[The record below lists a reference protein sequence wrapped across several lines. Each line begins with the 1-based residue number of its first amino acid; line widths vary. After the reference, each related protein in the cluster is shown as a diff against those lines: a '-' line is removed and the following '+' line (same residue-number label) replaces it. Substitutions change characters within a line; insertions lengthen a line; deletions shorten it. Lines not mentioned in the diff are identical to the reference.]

1 MIGNQTKLTKLA
13 KHSKLVRQLERSKQ
27 KKLAKQRD
35 TSQLAVSVVAYV
47 FIGAFA
53 LFCFIP
59 FWLVY
64 IGSFTA
70 ESQIVQG
77 FRMFP
82 TEFTL
87 DAYRFLFQGS
97 QVYQSGFVSIFIT
110 VIGTSGAVLITS
122 MFSYV
127 AAHPK
132 VKYRYVMSFFIYFTM
147 LFPPGLVG
155 YYLLISNWLSLRD
168 SLLALLLPMLFSAF
182 NSFLMT
188 SYFRTLPF
196 ELNEAAT
203 VDGAHELRIFFRII
217 WPVSMPVIATIAL
230 FYALSYWNDWFNAL
244 MFIDNPHNHPL
255 QLMLR
260 RIVSNSQNLDY
271 LNTNVNI
278 PVSATG
284 VQLSTVVITI
294 GPIIFL
300 YPFLQRYFI
309 KGMTIG
315 AVKG

>member
-1 MIGNQTKLTKLA
+1 M
-13 KHSKLVRQLERSKQ
+13 
-27 KKLAKQRD
+27 KQRD
-35 TSQLAVSVVAYV
+35 GSQLAISVVAYG
-47 FIGAFA
+47 FIGFFA
-53 LFCFIP
+53 LICFIP

-70 ESQIVQG
+70 EHQIVKG
-77 FRMFP
+77 FQMFP
-82 TEFTL
+82 TEFSI
-87 DAYRFLFQGS
+87 DSYRFLFNGS
-97 QVYQSGFVSIFIT
+97 QVYRSAFVSIFVTAVGT
-110 VIGTSGAVLITS
+110 VGAVLLTS

-127 AAHPK
+127 TAHQK
-132 VKYRYVMSFFIYFTM
+132 VKFRNALSFYIYFTM
-147 LFPPGLVG
+147 LFAPGLVG

-168 SLLALLLPMLFSAF
+168 SLLALILPHMFSAF
-182 NSFLMT
+182 NAFLMT

-203 VDGAHELRIFFRII
+203 MDGAHELYIFYRII
-217 WPVSMPVIATIAL
+217 WPISMPVIATITL

-244 MFIDNPHNHPL
+244 MFIDNPQNHPL
-255 QLMLR
+255 QMMLR
-260 RIVSNSQNLDY
+260 RIISNSQNLDY
-271 LNTNVNI
+271 LNANINI

-284 VQLSTVVITI
+284 IQLSTVVITI

-300 YPFLQRYFI
+300 YPFLQRFFI

>member
-1 MIGNQTKLTKLA
+1 MI
-13 KHSKLVRQLERSKQ
+13 S
-27 KKLAKQRD
+27 KQRD
-35 TSQLAVSVVAYV
+35 TSQLTVSIVAYV
-47 FIGAFA
+47 FIGFFA
-53 LFCFIP
+53 LICLIP

-70 ESQIVQG
+70 EHQIVRG
-77 FRMFP
+77 FQMLP
-82 TEFTL
+82 TAFSL
-87 DAYRFLFQGS
+87 DSYRFLFAGN
-97 QVYQSGFVSIFIT
+97 QVYQSSFVSMFIT
-110 VIGTSGAVLITS
+110 VVGTAGAVLLTS

-127 AAHPK
+127 AAHQK
-132 VKYRYVMSFFIYFTM
+132 VKYRNFLSFYIYITL
-147 LFPPGLVG
+147 LFAPGLVG

-168 SLLALLLPMLFSAF
+168 SLLALILPQLFSAF
-182 NSFLMT
+182 NAFLMT

-196 ELNEAAT
+196 ELSEAAT
-203 VDGAHELRIFFRII
+203 VDGAHELYIFFRII
-217 WPVSMPVIATIAL
+217 WPISMPVIATITL

-244 MFIDNPHNHPL
+244 MFIDNPENHPL
-255 QLMLR
+255 QMMLR
-260 RIVSNSQNLDY
+260 RIVSNANLDY

-278 PVSATG
+278 PVSASG
-284 VQLSTVVITI
+284 VQLSTVCVTI

>member
-1 MIGNQTKLTKLA
+1 M
-13 KHSKLVRQLERSKQ
+13 
-27 KKLAKQRD
+27 KQRD
-35 TSQLAVSVVAYV
+35 GSQLAISVVAYG
-47 FIGAFA
+47 FIGFFA
-53 LFCFIP
+53 LICFIP

-70 ESQIVQG
+70 EHQIVKG
-77 FRMFP
+77 FQMFP
-82 TEFTL
+82 TEFSF
-87 DAYRFLFQGS
+87 DSYRFLFNGS
-97 QVYQSGFVSIFIT
+97 QVYRSAFVSMFVT
-110 VIGTSGAVLITS
+110 VVGTVGAVLLTS

-127 AAHPK
+127 TAHQK
-132 VKYRYVMSFFIYFTM
+132 VKYRNALSFYIYFTM
-147 LFPPGLVG
+147 LFAPGLVG

-168 SLLALLLPMLFSAF
+168 SLLALILPHMFSAF
-182 NSFLMT
+182 NAFLMT

-196 ELNEAAT
+196 EMNEAAT
-203 VDGAHELRIFFRII
+203 MDGAHELYIFYRII
-217 WPVSMPVIATIAL
+217 WPISMPVIATITL

-244 MFIDNPHNHPL
+244 MFIDNPENHPL
-255 QLMLR
+255 QMMLR
-260 RIVSNSQNLDY
+260 RIISNSQNLDY
-271 LNTNVNI
+271 LNANINI

-284 VQLSTVVITI
+284 IQLSTVVITI

>member
-1 MIGNQTKLTKLA
+1 MRGNRSRPA
-13 KHSKLVRQLERSKQ
+13 KP
-27 KKLAKQRD
+27 RD
-35 TSQLAVSVVAYV
+35 ASQLAVSAVAYA

-53 LFCFIP
+53 LLCFIP

-77 FRMFP
+77 FRMLP
-82 TEFTL
+82 TAFSL
-87 DAYRFLFQGS
+87 DAYRFLFEGS
-97 QVYQSGFVSIFIT
+97 QVYRSGFVSVFIT
-110 VIGTSGAVLITS
+110 VAGTAAAVLMTA
-122 MFSYV
+122 MFAYV

-132 VKYRYVMSFFIYFTM
+132 VKYRYALSFYIYFTM

-155 YYLLISNWLSLRD
+155 YYLLISNWLGLRD
-168 SLLALLLPMLFSAF
+168 SLLALLLPLLFSAF
-182 NSFLMT
+182 NAFLMT

-203 VDGAHELRIFFRII
+203 VDGAHELYVFFRII

-244 MFIDNPHNHPL
+244 MFIDDSHRHPL
-255 QLMLR
+255 QMMLR
-260 RIVSNSQNLDY
+260 RIISNSQNLDY
-271 LNTNVNI
+271 LNTSANI

-284 VQLSTVVITI
+284 VQLSTVVVTI
-294 GPIIFL
+294 GPMIFL
-300 YPFLQRYFI
+300 YPWLQRYFI

>member
-1 MIGNQTKLTKLA
+1 MPM
-13 KHSKLVRQLERSKQ
+13 
-27 KKLAKQRD
+27 KQRD
-35 TSQLAVSVVAYV
+35 ASQFAISVVAYG
-47 FIGAFA
+47 FIGFFA
-53 LFCFIP
+53 LICFIP

-64 IGSFTA
+64 VGSFTA
-70 ESQIVQG
+70 EHQIVKG
-77 FRMFP
+77 FQMLP
-82 TEFTL
+82 TEFTF
-87 DAYRFLFQGS
+87 DSYRFLFHGS
-97 QVYQSGFVSIFIT
+97 QVYRSAFVSIFVT
-110 VIGTSGAVLITS
+110 VVGTVGALLLTS

-127 AAHPK
+127 TAHPK
-132 VKYRYVMSFFIYFTM
+132 VKYRSALSLYIYFTM
-147 LFPPGLVG
+147 LFAPGLVG

-168 SLLALLLPMLFSAF
+168 SLLALILPHMFSAF
-182 NSFLMT
+182 NAFLMT

-203 VDGAHELRIFFRII
+203 MDGAHELYIFYRII
-217 WPVSMPVIATIAL
+217 WPVSLPVIATITL

-244 MFIDNPHNHPL
+244 MFIDNPENHPL
-255 QLMLR
+255 QMMLR
-260 RIVSNSQNLDY
+260 RIISNSQNLDY
-271 LNTNVNI
+271 LNASIHI

>member
-1 MIGNQTKLTKLA
+1 M
-13 KHSKLVRQLERSKQ
+13 
-27 KKLAKQRD
+27 KQRD
-35 TSQLAVSVVAYV
+35 GSQLAISVVAYG
-47 FIGAFA
+47 FIGFFA
-53 LFCFIP
+53 LICFIP

-70 ESQIVQG
+70 EHQIVKG
-77 FRMFP
+77 FQMFP
-82 TEFTL
+82 TEFSF
-87 DAYRFLFQGS
+87 DSYRFLFNGS
-97 QVYQSGFVSIFIT
+97 QVYRSAFVSMFVT
-110 VIGTSGAVLITS
+110 VVGTVGAVLLTS

-127 AAHPK
+127 TAHQK
-132 VKYRYVMSFFIYFTM
+132 VKYRNALSFYIYFTM
-147 LFPPGLVG
+147 LFAPGLVG

-168 SLLALLLPMLFSAF
+168 SLLALILPHMFSAF
-182 NSFLMT
+182 NAFLMT

-203 VDGAHELRIFFRII
+203 MDGAHELYIFYRII
-217 WPVSMPVIATIAL
+217 WPISMPVIATITL

-244 MFIDNPHNHPL
+244 MFIDNPQNHPL
-255 QLMLR
+255 QMMLR
-260 RIVSNSQNLDY
+260 RIISNSQNLDY
-271 LNTNVNI
+271 LNANINI

-284 VQLSTVVITI
+284 IQLSTVVITI

>member
-1 MIGNQTKLTKLA
+1 MSVKTKDK
-13 KHSKLVRQLERSKQ
+13 
-27 KKLAKQRD
+27 
-35 TSQLAVSVVAYV
+35 SQYAVSVAAYL
-47 FIGAFA
+47 FIGGFA
-53 LFCFIP
+53 LICLVP
-59 FWLVY
+59 FWLMY

-77 FRMFP
+77 FRLFP
-82 TEFTL
+82 TEFSL
-87 DAYRFLFQGS
+87 DSYRFLFQGS
-97 QVYQSGFVSIFIT
+97 QVYTSGFVSIAIT
-110 VIGTSGAVLITS
+110 VAGTVAAVLITA
-122 MFSYV
+122 MFAYV
-127 AAHPK
+127 TAHPK
-132 VKYRYVMSFFIYFTM
+132 VKYRYILSFYIYFTM

-155 YYLLISNWLSLRD
+155 YYLLISNWLHLRD
-168 SLLALLLPMLFSAF
+168 SLLALLLPLLFSAF
-182 NSFLMT
+182 NAFLMT

-203 VDGAHELRIFFRII
+203 VDGAHELYIFFRII
-217 WPVSMPVIATIAL
+217 WPLSMPVIATIAL

-244 MFIDNPHNHPL
+244 MFIDDPQRHPL
-255 QLMLR
+255 QMMLR

-271 LNTNVNI
+271 LNSNINI
-278 PVSATG
+278 PVAATG

-294 GPIIFL
+294 GPIVFL

>member
-1 MIGNQTKLTKLA
+1 MKMA
-13 KHSKLVRQLERSKQ
+13 
-27 KKLAKQRD
+27 QRD
-35 TSQLAVSVVAYV
+35 TSQLAVSAAAYLC
-47 FIGAFA
+47 IGSFA
-53 LFCFIP
+53 LICFIP
-59 FWLVY
+59 FWLMY

-70 ESQIVQG
+70 ESQIVKG

-82 TEFTL
+82 TEFTF
-87 DAYRFLFQGS
+87 DSYRFLFQGS
-97 QVYQSGFVSIFIT
+97 QVYYSSFVSIFIT
-110 VIGTSGAVLITS
+110 AVGTVAAVLMTS

-132 VKYRYVMSFFIYFTM
+132 VKYRYVLSFYIYFTM

-155 YYLLISNWLSLRD
+155 YYLLISNWLNLRD
-168 SLLALLLPMLFSAF
+168 SLLALLLPLLFSAF
-182 NSFLMT
+182 NAFLMT

-203 VDGAHELRIFFRII
+203 VDGAHEMYIFFRII
-217 WPVSMPVIATIAL
+217 WPISMPVIATIAL

-244 MFIDNPHNHPL
+244 MFIDDPHNHPL
-255 QLMLR
+255 QMMLR
-260 RIVSNSQNLDY
+260 RIVSNSENLDY
-271 LNTNVNI
+271 LNANINI

-315 AVKG
+315 AIKG

>member
-1 MIGNQTKLTKLA
+1 M
-13 KHSKLVRQLERSKQ
+13 
-27 KKLAKQRD
+27 KQRD
-35 TSQLAVSVVAYV
+35 GSQLAISVVAYG
-47 FIGAFA
+47 FIGFFA
-53 LFCFIP
+53 LICFIP

-70 ESQIVQG
+70 EHQIVKG
-77 FRMFP
+77 FQMFP
-82 TEFTL
+82 TEFSI
-87 DAYRFLFQGS
+87 DSYRFLFNGS
-97 QVYQSGFVSIFIT
+97 QVYRSAFVSIFVTAVGT
-110 VIGTSGAVLITS
+110 VGAVLLTS

-127 AAHPK
+127 TAHQK
-132 VKYRYVMSFFIYFTM
+132 VKFRNALSFYIYFTM
-147 LFPPGLVG
+147 LFAPGLVG

-168 SLLALLLPMLFSAF
+168 SLLALILPHMFSAF
-182 NSFLMT
+182 NAFLMT

-203 VDGAHELRIFFRII
+203 MDGAHELYIFYRII
-217 WPVSMPVIATIAL
+217 WPISMPVIATITL

-244 MFIDNPHNHPL
+244 MFIDNPQNHPL
-255 QLMLR
+255 QMMLR
-260 RIVSNSQNLDY
+260 RIISNWQNLDY
-271 LNTNVNI
+271 LNANINI

-284 VQLSTVVITI
+284 IQLSTVVITI

-300 YPFLQRYFI
+300 YPFLQRFFI

>member
-1 MIGNQTKLTKLA
+1 M
-13 KHSKLVRQLERSKQ
+13 
-27 KKLAKQRD
+27 KQRD
-35 TSQLAVSVVAYV
+35 SSQLAVSVAAYV
-47 FIGAFA
+47 FISAFA
-53 LFCFIP
+53 LICFIP

-70 ESQIVQG
+70 EHQIVKG

-82 TEFTL
+82 TEFSL
-87 DAYRFLFQGS
+87 DSYRFLFAGS
-97 QVYQSGFVSIFIT
+97 QVYRSSFVSIFIT
-110 VIGTSGAVLITS
+110 VVGTVGAVLITS

-127 AAHPK
+127 TAHPK
-132 VKYRYVMSFFIYFTM
+132 VKFRYALSFYIYFTM

-155 YYLLISNWLSLRD
+155 YYLLISNWLGLRD
-168 SLLALLLPMLFSAF
+168 SLLALILPLLFSAF
-182 NSFLMT
+182 NAFLMT

-203 VDGAHELRIFFRII
+203 MDGAHELYIFFRII
-217 WPVSMPVIATIAL
+217 WPLSLPVIATITL

-244 MFIDNPHNHPL
+244 MFIDNPQNHPL
-255 QLMLR
+255 QMMLR
-260 RIVSNSQNLDY
+260 RIVSNAQNLDY
-271 LNTNVNI
+271 LNTNINI
-278 PVSATG
+278 PVAATG
-284 VQLSTVVITI
+284 VQLATVCITI

-300 YPFLQRYFI
+300 YPFLQRYFV

>member
-1 MIGNQTKLTKLA
+1 MLM
-13 KHSKLVRQLERSKQ
+13 
-27 KKLAKQRD
+27 KQRD
-35 TSQLAVSVVAYV
+35 GSQLAISLVAYG
-47 FIGAFA
+47 FIGFFA
-53 LFCFIP
+53 LICFIP

-70 ESQIVQG
+70 EHQIVKG
-77 FRMFP
+77 FQMFP
-82 TEFTL
+82 TEFSF
-87 DAYRFLFQGS
+87 DSYRFLFNGS
-97 QVYQSGFVSIFIT
+97 QVYRSAFVSMFVT
-110 VIGTSGAVLITS
+110 VVGTVGAVLLTS

-127 AAHPK
+127 TAHQK
-132 VKYRYVMSFFIYFTM
+132 VKYRNALSFYIYFTM
-147 LFPPGLVG
+147 LFAPGLVG

-168 SLLALLLPMLFSAF
+168 SLLALILPHMFSAF
-182 NSFLMT
+182 NAFLMT

-203 VDGAHELRIFFRII
+203 MDGAHELYIFYRII
-217 WPVSMPVIATIAL
+217 WPISMPVIATITL

-244 MFIDNPHNHPL
+244 MFIDNPENHPL
-255 QLMLR
+255 QMMLR
-260 RIVSNSQNLDY
+260 RIISNSQNLDY
-271 LNTNVNI
+271 LNASINI

-284 VQLSTVVITI
+284 IQLSTVVITI

>member
-1 MIGNQTKLTKLA
+1 MRMT
-13 KHSKLVRQLERSKQ
+13 
-27 KKLAKQRD
+27 QRD
-35 TSQLAVSVVAYV
+35 TSQLAVSAAAYLC
-47 FIGAFA
+47 IGTFA
-53 LFCFIP
+53 LICFIP
-59 FWLVY
+59 FWLMY

-70 ESQIVQG
+70 ESQIVKG

-82 TEFTL
+82 TEFTF
-87 DAYRFLFQGS
+87 DSYRFLFQGS
-97 QVYQSGFVSIFIT
+97 QVYYSSFVSISIT
-110 VIGTSGAVLITS
+110 VAGTVAAVLMTS
-122 MFSYV
+122 MFSYA

-132 VKYRYVMSFFIYFTM
+132 VKYRYVLSFYIYFTM

-155 YYLLISNWLSLRD
+155 YYLLISNWLNLRD
-168 SLLALLLPMLFSAF
+168 SLLALLLPLLFSAF
-182 NSFLMT
+182 NAFLMT

-203 VDGAHELRIFFRII
+203 VDGAHELYIFFRII
-217 WPVSMPVIATIAL
+217 WPISMPVIATIAL

-244 MFIDNPHNHPL
+244 MFIDDPQNHPL
-255 QLMLR
+255 QMMLR
-260 RIVSNSQNLDY
+260 RIVSNSENLDY
-271 LNTNVNI
+271 LNANVNI

>member
-1 MIGNQTKLTKLA
+1 M
-13 KHSKLVRQLERSKQ
+13 RM
-27 KKLAKQRD
+27 KQRD
-35 TSQLAVSVVAYV
+35 TSQLAVSAAAYLL
-47 FIGAFA
+47 IGTFA
-53 LFCFIP
+53 LICFIP
-59 FWLVY
+59 FWLMY

-70 ESQIVQG
+70 ESQIVKG

-82 TEFTL
+82 TEFTF
-87 DAYRFLFQGS
+87 DSYRFLFQGS
-97 QVYQSGFVSIFIT
+97 QVYYSSFVSIFIT
-110 VIGTSGAVLITS
+110 VAGTVASVLMTS

-132 VKYRYVMSFFIYFTM
+132 VKYRYVLSFYIYFTM

-155 YYLLISNWLSLRD
+155 YYLLISNWLNLRD
-168 SLLALLLPMLFSAF
+168 SLLALLLPLLFSAF
-182 NSFLMT
+182 NAFLMT

-203 VDGAHELRIFFRII
+203 VDGAHELYIFFRIT
-217 WPVSMPVIATIAL
+217 WPISMPVIATIAL
-230 FYALSYWNDWFNAL
+230 FYTLSYWNDWFNAL
-244 MFIDNPHNHPL
+244 MFIDDPQNHPL
-255 QLMLR
+255 QMMLR
-260 RIVSNSQNLDY
+260 RIVSNSENLDY
-271 LNTNVNI
+271 LNANINI

-315 AVKG
+315 AIKG

>member
-1 MIGNQTKLTKLA
+1 MI
-13 KHSKLVRQLERSKQ
+13 S
-27 KKLAKQRD
+27 KQRD
-35 TSQLAVSVVAYV
+35 ASQWTVSVVAYV
-47 FIGAFA
+47 CIGFFA
-53 LFCFIP
+53 LICFIP

-70 ESQIVQG
+70 EHLIVKG
-77 FRMFP
+77 FQMFP

-87 DAYRFLFQGS
+87 DSYRFLFQGS
-97 QVYQSGFVSIFIT
+97 QVYRSSFVSIFVT
-110 VIGTSGAVLITS
+110 VVGTVGAVLITS

-132 VKYRYVMSFFIYFTM
+132 VKYRNVLSFYIYFTM
-147 LFPPGLVG
+147 LFGPGLVG
-155 YYLLISNWLSLRD
+155 YYLLISNWLHLRD
-168 SLLALLLPMLFSAF
+168 SLLALILPLLFSAF
-182 NSFLMT
+182 NAFLMT

-196 ELNEAAT
+196 ELSEAAT
-203 VDGAHELRIFFRII
+203 VDGAHELYLFFRII
-217 WPVSMPVIATIAL
+217 WPLSMPVIATITL

-244 MFIDNPHNHPL
+244 MFIDNPQYHPL
-255 QLMLR
+255 QMMLR
-260 RIVSNSQNLDY
+260 RIVSNAQSLDY

-278 PVSATG
+278 PVTASG
-284 VQLSTVVITI
+284 IQLSTVCITI

>member
-13 KHSKLVRQLERSKQ
+13 KHSKLVRQSERSKQ

-35 TSQLAVSVVAYV
+35 TSQLVVSVVAYV

-97 QVYQSGFVSIFIT
+97 QVYQSGFVSVFIT

-168 SLLALLLPMLFSAF
+168 SLLALLLPLLFSAF

-203 VDGAHELRIFFRII
+203 VDGAHELLIFFRII

-244 MFIDNPHNHPL
+244 MFIDNP
-255 QLMLR
+255 
-260 RIVSNSQNLDY
+260 S
-271 LNTNVNI
+271 
-278 PVSATG
+278 
-284 VQLSTVVITI
+284 
-294 GPIIFL
+294 
-300 YPFLQRYFI
+300 
-309 KGMTIG
+309 
-315 AVKG
+315 

>member
-1 MIGNQTKLTKLA
+1 M
-13 KHSKLVRQLERSKQ
+13 SMR
-27 KKLAKQRD
+27 QRD
-35 TSQLAVSVVAYV
+35 TSQLAVSAAAYL
-47 FIGAFA
+47 FIGTFA
-53 LFCFIP
+53 LICFIP
-59 FWLVY
+59 FWLMY

-70 ESQIVQG
+70 ESQIVKG

-87 DAYRFLFQGS
+87 DSYRFLFQGS
-97 QVYQSGFVSIFIT
+97 QLYYSSFVSVFIT
-110 VIGTSGAVLITS
+110 VAGTVTAVLMTS

-127 AAHPK
+127 TAHPK
-132 VKYRYVMSFFIYFTM
+132 VKYRYVLSFYIYFTM

-155 YYLLISNWLSLRD
+155 YYLLISNWLNLRD
-168 SLLALLLPMLFSAF
+168 SLLALLLPLLFSAF
-182 NSFLMT
+182 NAFLMT

-203 VDGAHELRIFFRII
+203 VDGAHELYIFFRII
-217 WPVSMPVIATIAL
+217 WPISMPVIATIAL

-244 MFIDNPHNHPL
+244 MFIDDPQNHPL
-255 QLMLR
+255 QMMLR
-260 RIVSNSQNLDY
+260 RIVSNSENLDY
-271 LNTNVNI
+271 LNSNINI

-284 VQLSTVVITI
+284 IQLSTVVITI

-315 AVKG
+315 AIKG

>member
-1 MIGNQTKLTKLA
+1 MRMT
-13 KHSKLVRQLERSKQ
+13 
-27 KKLAKQRD
+27 QRD
-35 TSQLAVSVVAYV
+35 TSQLAVSAAAYLC
-47 FIGAFA
+47 IGTFA
-53 LFCFIP
+53 LICFIP
-59 FWLVY
+59 FWLMY

-70 ESQIVQG
+70 ESQIVKG

-82 TEFTL
+82 TEFTF
-87 DAYRFLFQGS
+87 DSYRFLFQGS
-97 QVYQSGFVSIFIT
+97 QVYYSSFVSISIT
-110 VIGTSGAVLITS
+110 VAGTVAAVLMTS

-132 VKYRYVMSFFIYFTM
+132 VKYRYVLSFYIYFTM

-155 YYLLISNWLSLRD
+155 YYLLISNWLNLRD
-168 SLLALLLPMLFSAF
+168 SLLALLLPLLFSAF
-182 NSFLMT
+182 NAFLMT

-203 VDGAHELRIFFRII
+203 VDGAHELYIFFRII
-217 WPVSMPVIATIAL
+217 WPISMPVIATIAL

-244 MFIDNPHNHPL
+244 MFIDDPQNHPL
-255 QLMLR
+255 QMMLR
-260 RIVSNSQNLDY
+260 RIVSNSENLDY
-271 LNTNVNI
+271 LNANINI

-315 AVKG
+315 AIKG

>member
-1 MIGNQTKLTKLA
+1 M
-13 KHSKLVRQLERSKQ
+13 
-27 KKLAKQRD
+27 KQRD
-35 TSQLAVSVVAYV
+35 GSQLAISVVAYG
-47 FIGAFA
+47 FIGFFA
-53 LFCFIP
+53 LICFIP

-70 ESQIVQG
+70 EHQIVKG
-77 FRMFP
+77 FQMFP
-82 TEFTL
+82 TEFSF
-87 DAYRFLFQGS
+87 DSYRFLFNGS
-97 QVYQSGFVSIFIT
+97 QVYRSAFVSIFVT
-110 VIGTSGAVLITS
+110 VVGTIGAVLLTS

-127 AAHPK
+127 TAHQK
-132 VKYRYVMSFFIYFTM
+132 VKYRNALSFYIYFTM
-147 LFPPGLVG
+147 LFAPGLVG

-168 SLLALLLPMLFSAF
+168 SLLALILPHMFSAF
-182 NSFLMT
+182 NAFLMT

-203 VDGAHELRIFFRII
+203 MDGAHELYIFYRII
-217 WPVSMPVIATIAL
+217 WPISMPVIATITL

-244 MFIDNPHNHPL
+244 MFIDNPENHPL
-255 QLMLR
+255 QMMLR
-260 RIVSNSQNLDY
+260 RIISNSQNLDY
-271 LNTNVNI
+271 LSANINI

-284 VQLSTVVITI
+284 IQLSTVVITI

>member
-1 MIGNQTKLTKLA
+1 MRMT
-13 KHSKLVRQLERSKQ
+13 
-27 KKLAKQRD
+27 QRD
-35 TSQLAVSVVAYV
+35 TSQLAVSAAAYLC
-47 FIGAFA
+47 IGTFA
-53 LFCFIP
+53 LICFIP
-59 FWLVY
+59 FWLMY

-70 ESQIVQG
+70 ESQIVKG

-82 TEFTL
+82 TEFTF
-87 DAYRFLFQGS
+87 DSYRFLFQGS
-97 QVYQSGFVSIFIT
+97 QVYYSSFVSISIT
-110 VIGTSGAVLITS
+110 VAGTVAAVLMTS
-122 MFSYV
+122 LFSYV

-132 VKYRYVMSFFIYFTM
+132 VKYRYVLSFYIYFTM

-155 YYLLISNWLSLRD
+155 YYLLISNWLNLRD
-168 SLLALLLPMLFSAF
+168 SLLALLLPLLFSAF
-182 NSFLMT
+182 NAFLMT

-203 VDGAHELRIFFRII
+203 VDGAHELYIFFRII
-217 WPVSMPVIATIAL
+217 WPISMPVIATIAL

-244 MFIDNPHNHPL
+244 MFIDDPQNHPL
-255 QLMLR
+255 QMMLR
-260 RIVSNSQNLDY
+260 RIVSNSENLDY
-271 LNTNVNI
+271 LNANINI

-315 AVKG
+315 AIKG

>member
-1 MIGNQTKLTKLA
+1 MLM
-13 KHSKLVRQLERSKQ
+13 
-27 KKLAKQRD
+27 KQRD
-35 TSQLAVSVVAYV
+35 GSQLAISFVAYG
-47 FIGAFA
+47 FIGLFA
-53 LFCFIP
+53 LICFIP

-70 ESQIVQG
+70 EHQIVKG
-77 FRMFP
+77 FQMLP
-82 TEFTL
+82 TEFSF
-87 DAYRFLFQGS
+87 DSYRFLFNGS
-97 QVYQSGFVSIFIT
+97 QVYRSAFVSIFVT
-110 VIGTSGAVLITS
+110 VVGTIGALLLTS
-122 MFSYV
+122 MFAYV
-127 AAHPK
+127 TAHQK
-132 VKYRYVMSFFIYFTM
+132 VKYRSVLSFYIYFTM
-147 LFPPGLVG
+147 LFAPGLVG
-155 YYLLISNWLSLRD
+155 YYLLISNWLGLRD
-168 SLLALLLPMLFSAF
+168 SLWALILPHMFSAF
-182 NSFLMT
+182 NAFLMT

-203 VDGAHELRIFFRII
+203 MDGAHELYIFYRII
-217 WPVSMPVIATIAL
+217 WPISMPVIATITL

-244 MFIDNPHNHPL
+244 MFIDNPENHPL
-255 QLMLR
+255 QMMLR
-260 RIVSNSQNLDY
+260 RIISNSQSLDY
-271 LNTNVNI
+271 LNANINI

>member
-1 MIGNQTKLTKLA
+1 MRMT
-13 KHSKLVRQLERSKQ
+13 
-27 KKLAKQRD
+27 QRD
-35 TSQLAVSVVAYV
+35 TSQLAVSAAAYLC
-47 FIGAFA
+47 IGTFA
-53 LFCFIP
+53 LICFIP
-59 FWLVY
+59 FWLMY

-70 ESQIVQG
+70 ESQIVKG

-82 TEFTL
+82 TEFTF
-87 DAYRFLFQGS
+87 DSYRFLFQGS
-97 QVYQSGFVSIFIT
+97 QVYYSSFVSISIT
-110 VIGTSGAVLITS
+110 VAGTVAAVLMTS

-132 VKYRYVMSFFIYFTM
+132 VKYRYVLSFYIYFTM

-155 YYLLISNWLSLRD
+155 YYLLISNWLNLRD
-168 SLLALLLPMLFSAF
+168 SLLALLLPLLFSAF
-182 NSFLMT
+182 NAFLMT

-203 VDGAHELRIFFRII
+203 VDGAHELYIFFRII
-217 WPVSMPVIATIAL
+217 WPISMPVIATIAL

-244 MFIDNPHNHPL
+244 MFIDNPQNHPL
-255 QLMLR
+255 QMMLR
-260 RIVSNSQNLDY
+260 RIVSNSENLDY
-271 LNTNVNI
+271 LNANINI

-315 AVKG
+315 AIKG

>member
-1 MIGNQTKLTKLA
+1 MI
-13 KHSKLVRQLERSKQ
+13 S
-27 KKLAKQRD
+27 KQRD
-35 TSQLAVSVVAYV
+35 TSQLTVSIVAYV
-47 FIGAFA
+47 FIGFFA
-53 LFCFIP
+53 LICLIP

-70 ESQIVQG
+70 EHQIVRG
-77 FRMFP
+77 FQMLP
-82 TEFTL
+82 TAFSL
-87 DAYRFLFQGS
+87 DSYRFLFAGN
-97 QVYQSGFVSIFIT
+97 QVYQSSFVSVFIT
-110 VIGTSGAVLITS
+110 VVGTAGAVLLTS

-127 AAHPK
+127 AAHQK
-132 VKYRYVMSFFIYFTM
+132 VKYRNFLSFYIYLTL
-147 LFPPGLVG
+147 LFAPGLVG

-168 SLLALLLPMLFSAF
+168 SLLALILPQLFSAF
-182 NSFLMT
+182 NAFLMT

-196 ELNEAAT
+196 ELSEAAT
-203 VDGAHELRIFFRII
+203 VDGAHELYIFFRII
-217 WPVSMPVIATIAL
+217 WPISMPVIATITL

-244 MFIDNPHNHPL
+244 MFIDNPQNHPL
-255 QLMLR
+255 QMMLR
-260 RIVSNSQNLDY
+260 RIVSNANLDY

-278 PVSATG
+278 PVSASG
-284 VQLSTVVITI
+284 VQLSTVCVTI

>member
-1 MIGNQTKLTKLA
+1 MRMT
-13 KHSKLVRQLERSKQ
+13 
-27 KKLAKQRD
+27 QRD
-35 TSQLAVSVVAYV
+35 TSQLAVSAAAYLC
-47 FIGAFA
+47 IGTFA
-53 LFCFIP
+53 LICLIP
-59 FWLVY
+59 FWLMY

-70 ESQIVQG
+70 ESQIVKG

-82 TEFTL
+82 TEFTF
-87 DAYRFLFQGS
+87 DSYRFLFQGS
-97 QVYQSGFVSIFIT
+97 QVYYSSFVSISIT
-110 VIGTSGAVLITS
+110 VAGTIAAVLMTS

-127 AAHPK
+127 AAHTK
-132 VKYRYVMSFFIYFTM
+132 VKYRYFLSFYIYFTM

-155 YYLLISNWLSLRD
+155 YYLLISNWLNLRD
-168 SLLALLLPMLFSAF
+168 SVLALLLPLLFSAF
-182 NSFLMT
+182 NAFLMT

-203 VDGAHELRIFFRII
+203 VDGAHELYIFFRII
-217 WPVSMPVIATIAL
+217 WPISMPVIATIAL

-244 MFIDNPHNHPL
+244 MFIDDPQNHPL
-255 QLMLR
+255 QMMLR
-260 RIVSNSQNLDY
+260 RIVSNSENLDY
-271 LNTNVNI
+271 LNANINI

-315 AVKG
+315 AIKG

>member
-1 MIGNQTKLTKLA
+1 MI
-13 KHSKLVRQLERSKQ
+13 S
-27 KKLAKQRD
+27 KQRD
-35 TSQLAVSVVAYV
+35 TSQLTVSVVAYV
-47 FIGAFA
+47 FIGFFA
-53 LFCFIP
+53 LICLIP

-70 ESQIVQG
+70 EHQIVRG
-77 FRMFP
+77 FQMLP
-82 TEFTL
+82 TAFSL
-87 DAYRFLFQGS
+87 DSYRFLFAGN
-97 QVYQSGFVSIFIT
+97 QVYQSSFVSVFIT
-110 VIGTSGAVLITS
+110 VVGTAGAVLLTS

-127 AAHPK
+127 AAHQK
-132 VKYRYVMSFFIYFTM
+132 VKYRNFLSFYIYLTL
-147 LFPPGLVG
+147 LFAPGLVG

-168 SLLALLLPMLFSAF
+168 SLLALILPQLFSAF
-182 NSFLMT
+182 NAFLMT

-196 ELNEAAT
+196 ELSEAAT
-203 VDGAHELRIFFRII
+203 VDGAHELYIFFRII
-217 WPVSMPVIATIAL
+217 WPISMPVIATITL

-244 MFIDNPHNHPL
+244 MFIDNPQNHPL
-255 QLMLR
+255 QMMLR
-260 RIVSNSQNLDY
+260 RIVSNANLDY

-278 PVSATG
+278 PVSASG
-284 VQLSTVVITI
+284 VQLSTVCVTI

>member
-1 MIGNQTKLTKLA
+1 MR
-13 KHSKLVRQLERSKQ
+13 VRSKD
-27 KKLAKQRD
+27 K
-35 TSQLAVSVVAYV
+35 SQLAVSVKTKDKSQYAVSVAAYL
-47 FIGAFA
+47 FIGGFA
-53 LFCFIP
+53 LICLVP
-59 FWLVY
+59 FWLMY

-77 FRMFP
+77 FRLFP
-82 TEFTL
+82 TEFSL
-87 DAYRFLFQGS
+87 DSYRFLFQGS
-97 QVYQSGFVSIFIT
+97 QVYTSGFVSIAIT
-110 VIGTSGAVLITS
+110 VAGTVAAVLITA
-122 MFSYV
+122 MFAYV
-127 AAHPK
+127 TAHPK
-132 VKYRYVMSFFIYFTM
+132 VKYRYILSFYIYFTM

-155 YYLLISNWLSLRD
+155 YYLLISNWLHLRD
-168 SLLALLLPMLFSAF
+168 SLLALLLPLLFSAF
-182 NSFLMT
+182 NAFLMT

-203 VDGAHELRIFFRII
+203 VDGAHELYIFFRII
-217 WPVSMPVIATIAL
+217 WPLSMPVIATIAL

-244 MFIDNPHNHPL
+244 MFIDDPQRHPL
-255 QLMLR
+255 QMMLR

-271 LNTNVNI
+271 LNSNINI
-278 PVSATG
+278 PVAATG

-294 GPIIFL
+294 GPIVFL

>member
-1 MIGNQTKLTKLA
+1 MIC
-13 KHSKLVRQLERSKQ
+13 LV
-27 KKLAKQRD
+27 
-35 TSQLAVSVVAYV
+35 
-47 FIGAFA
+47 
-53 LFCFIP
+53 P
-59 FWLVY
+59 FWLMY

-77 FRMFP
+77 FRLFP
-82 TEFTL
+82 TEFSL
-87 DAYRFLFQGS
+87 DSYRFLFQGS
-97 QVYQSGFVSIFIT
+97 QVYTSGFVSIAIT
-110 VIGTSGAVLITS
+110 VAGTVAAVLITA
-122 MFSYV
+122 MFAYV
-127 AAHPK
+127 TAHPK
-132 VKYRYVMSFFIYFTM
+132 VKYRYILSFYIYFTM

-155 YYLLISNWLSLRD
+155 YYLLISNWLHLRD
-168 SLLALLLPMLFSAF
+168 SLLALLLPLLFSAF
-182 NSFLMT
+182 NAFLMT

-203 VDGAHELRIFFRII
+203 VDGAHELYIFFRII
-217 WPVSMPVIATIAL
+217 WPLSMPVIATIAL

-244 MFIDNPHNHPL
+244 MFIDDPQRHPL
-255 QLMLR
+255 QMMLR

-271 LNTNVNI
+271 LNSNINI
-278 PVSATG
+278 PVAATG

-294 GPIIFL
+294 GPIVFL

>member
-1 MIGNQTKLTKLA
+1 MIW
-13 KHSKLVRQLERSKQ
+13 
-27 KKLAKQRD
+27 KQRD
-35 TSQLAVSVVAYV
+35 SSQWAVSAAAYV
-47 FIGAFA
+47 FIGFFS
-53 LFCFIP
+53 LLCFIP

-70 ESQIVQG
+70 EHLIVKG
-77 FRMFP
+77 FQMFP

-87 DAYRFLFQGS
+87 DSYRFLFEGS
-97 QVYQSGFVSIFIT
+97 QVYRSGFVSIVVT
-110 VIGTSGAVLITS
+110 AAGTAGAVLLTS

-127 AAHPK
+127 AAHQK
-132 VKYRYVMSFFIYFTM
+132 VKYRNILSFYIYFTL
-147 LFPPGLVG
+147 LFAPGLVG
-155 YYLLISNWLSLRD
+155 YYLLVSNWLGLRD
-168 SLLALLLPMLFSAF
+168 SLLALILPHLFSAF
-182 NSFLMT
+182 NAFLMT

-203 VDGAHELRIFFRII
+203 MDGAHELYIFFRII
-217 WPVSMPVIATIAL
+217 WPISMPVIATITL

-244 MFIDNPHNHPL
+244 MFIDDSRNHPL
-255 QLMLR
+255 QMMLR
-260 RIVSNSQNLDY
+260 RIVSNAHNLDY

-284 VQLSTVVITI
+284 VQLSTVCITI

>member
-1 MIGNQTKLTKLA
+1 MI
-13 KHSKLVRQLERSKQ
+13 S
-27 KKLAKQRD
+27 KQRD
-35 TSQLAVSVVAYV
+35 TSQLTVSVAAYV
-47 FIGAFA
+47 FIGFFA
-53 LFCFIP
+53 LICLIP

-70 ESQIVQG
+70 EHQIVRG
-77 FRMFP
+77 FQMLP
-82 TEFTL
+82 TAFSL
-87 DAYRFLFQGS
+87 DSYRFLFAGN
-97 QVYQSGFVSIFIT
+97 QVYQSSFVSVFIT
-110 VIGTSGAVLITS
+110 VVGTAGAVLLTS

-127 AAHPK
+127 AAHQK
-132 VKYRYVMSFFIYFTM
+132 VKYRNFLSFYIYITL
-147 LFPPGLVG
+147 LFAPGLVG

-168 SLLALLLPMLFSAF
+168 SLLALILPQLFSAF
-182 NSFLMT
+182 NAFLMT

-196 ELNEAAT
+196 ELSEAAT
-203 VDGAHELRIFFRII
+203 VDGAHELYIFFRII
-217 WPVSMPVIATIAL
+217 WPISMPVIATITL

-244 MFIDNPHNHPL
+244 MFIDNPQNHPL
-255 QLMLR
+255 QMMLR
-260 RIVSNSQNLDY
+260 RIVSNANLDY

-278 PVSATG
+278 PVSASG
-284 VQLSTVVITI
+284 VQLSTVCVTI

>member
-1 MIGNQTKLTKLA
+1 M
-13 KHSKLVRQLERSKQ
+13 LV
-27 KKLAKQRD
+27 KQRD
-35 TSQLAVSVVAYV
+35 TSQWAVSIAAYV
-47 FIGAFA
+47 FIGFFA
-53 LFCFIP
+53 LMCLIP

-70 ESQIVQG
+70 EHLIVKG
-77 FRMFP
+77 FQMLP

-87 DAYRFLFQGS
+87 DSYRFLFKGR
-97 QVYQSGFVSIFIT
+97 QVYRSGFVSIFVT
-110 VIGTSGAVLITS
+110 VIGTAGALLLTS
-122 MFSYV
+122 MFAYV

-132 VKYRYVMSFFIYFTM
+132 VKYRNFLSFYIYFTM
-147 LFPPGLVG
+147 LFAPGLVG
-155 YYLLISNWLSLRD
+155 YYLLISNWLNLRD
-168 SLLALLLPMLFSAF
+168 SLLALILPHLFSAF
-182 NSFLMT
+182 NAFLMT

-203 VDGAHELRIFFRII
+203 VDGAHELYIFFRVI
-217 WPVSMPVIATIAL
+217 WPLSMPVIATITL

-244 MFIDNPHNHPL
+244 MFIDNPDNHPL
-255 QLMLR
+255 QMMLR
-260 RIVSNSQNLDY
+260 RIISNAQNLDY
-271 LNTNVNI
+271 LNTSVNM
-278 PVSATG
+278 PVSASG